1 MPHAP
6 NPSGFLGS
14 KVVGE
19 PPLIC
24 SNAVFFAIKDA
35 VAAARATAEQPNV
48 EWFAMPVPATPV
60 VVQQLCPNVLSHM
73 NQKGLDN
80 RQAQHATERGTV

>member
-1 MPHAP
+1 MPPAP

-60 VVQQLCPNVLSHM
+60 PSPDNIYEALLVLEIL
-73 NQKGLDN
+73 NC
-80 RQAQHATERGTV
+80 